1 MNKQFVYNHIETGT
15 LSLGD
20 AGELSPNASVMLRI
34 ATLSAWAELAIA
46 SPAQGYLK
54 DLIEPYRSSLASLWV
69 ASLRDYA
76 SVRADTEAL
85 QEDTPTTLDV
95 SYTNLGKEVL
105 LPVRLASPRSA
116 HSSNSIVSIT
126 RPPGRSSLRPSPLRC
141 MKVTLMP
148 LQLWTVAQLQQTGR
162 PNPPHGQSLP
172 LSSS

>member
-1 MNKQFVYNHIETGT
+1 MNKHSIYNDVETGT

-46 SPAQGYLK
+46 SPVQGYLK
-54 DLIEPYRSSLASLWV
+54 DLIRPYRSSLASLWV

-85 QEDTPTTLDV
+85 QEDTPATLDV

-105 LPVRLASPRSA
+105 LPVRLTAFRFVRTFTGFLVLPDRLASHPRGHCYRDA
-116 HSSNSIVSIT
+116 
-126 RPPGRSSLRPSPLRC
+126 
-141 MKVTLMP
+141 
-148 LQLWTVAQLQQTGR
+148 
-162 PNPPHGQSLP
+162 
-172 LSSS
+172 

>member
-46 SPAQGYLK
+46 SPAQEYLK
-54 DLIEPYRSSLASLWV
+54 DLVKPYRSSLASLWV

-85 QEDTPTTLDV
+85 QEDAPATLDV

-105 LPVRLASPRSA
+105 LPVRLAPTHFA
-116 HSSNSIVSIT
+116 HPSDCFVSIT
-126 RPPGRSSLRPSPLRC
+126 RPPGQSSSRPLPLRC
-141 MKVTLMP
+141 TMVTLTS
-148 LQLWTVAQLQQTGR
+148 LQLWTVARLRQKRGLYL
-162 PNPPHGQSLP
+162 PHG
-172 LSSS
+172 